1 MRAAR
6 WRRASRCLLVLFL
19 TAGTLL
25 LSAAPAQAHP
35 LGNFTVNRYARL
47 EISAE
52 MIRVLYVLDLAEI
65 PAFQERRA
73 VAADPE
79 EYARQRAEQIGRG
92 LELVVDGTELDLVL
106 TDQLLQEPPG
116 QGGLTTLRLSALY
129 AADLPDGPADEV
141 HQATFWDTN
150 QPDRIGWR
158 EVVVS
163 AEGDAEILRTDASQ
177 IDTSD
182 ELRSYPADRLQAP
195 LDERGATL
203 TFVSGSEPSPAPA
216 LDGGGG
222 RNPASDGFAAL
233 ITRTDLTP
241 PALAVMLALALGFG
255 AVHALGPGH
264 GKTVMAAY
272 LVGTTGRPRDAVL
285 LGGVVSL
292 MHTASVL
299 VLGAALLR
307 ADRSI
312 ATEAAYPI
320 LTLVSGLAVT
330 TVGGWLFFRRYRRLR
345 SAPSGED
352 HHHAHHDPHAHH
364 HPHAHGGH
372 GHSDGGRGH
381 SHELPSDVKPLSWR
395 GLVALGSSGGLFPS
409 PSAVLVLISAV
420 GLGRTGLGLA
430 LLGAFSIGLAATL
443 TAVGLALVYGR
454 SVLQRRLTVPGI
466 RFLPP
471 AGALALM
478 AVGLLVTVNALTKF

>member
-6 WRRASRCLLVLFL
+6 WRRASRCLLVLIL
-19 TAGTLL
+19 TGGALFV
-25 LSAAPAQAHP
+25 SAAPAQAHP

-47 EISAE
+47 EISADL
-52 MIRVLYVLDLAEI
+52 IRVLYVLDLAEI

-79 EYARQRAEQIGRG
+79 AYARQRAEQIGRG
-92 LELVVDGTELDLVL
+92 LELVVDGRELDLVL

-129 AADLPDGPADEV
+129 AADLPDGPPDEV
-141 HQATFWDTN
+141 HEATFSDTN

-158 EVVVS
+158 EIVVS
-163 AEGDAEILRTDASQ
+163 ARGDAQILRTDASQ

-203 TFVSGSEPSPAPA
+203 TFISGSEPSPAPA

-233 ITRTDLTP
+233 VTRTDLTP
-241 PALAVMLALALGFG
+241 PALAVALALALGFG
-255 AVHALGPGH
+255 AVHAVGPGH

-307 ADRSI
+307 VDRSI

-330 TVGGWLFFRRYRRLR
+330 TVGGWLFFRRWRRLR
-345 SAPSGED
+345 SAPSGEG
-352 HHHAHHDPHAHH
+352 HHHAHHHAHA
-364 HPHAHGGH
+364 HAGH

-430 LLGAFSIGLAATL
+430 LLGAFSIGLAVTL

-454 SVLQRRLTVPGI
+454 SLLQRRLAVPGV

-471 AGALALM
+471 AGALALV
-478 AVGLLVTVNALTKF
+478 AVGLLITVNAFTKF

>member
-47 EISAE
+47 EISAD

-79 EYARQRAEQIGRG
+79 GYARQRAEQIGQG
-92 LELVVDGTELDLVL
+92 LELTVDGADLDLVL
-106 TDQLLQEPPG
+106 TDQLLQQPPG

-141 HQATFWDTN
+141 HEATFRDTN

-177 IDTSD
+177 TDTSD

-222 RNPASDGFAAL
+222 RDPASDRFAAL
-233 ITRTDLTP
+233 VTRTDLTP
-241 PALAVMLALALGFG
+241 PALAVALALALGFG
-255 AVHALGPGH
+255 AVHAVGPGH

-299 VLGAALLR
+299 VLGAVLLR
-307 ADRSI
+307 VDRSF
-312 ATEAAYPI
+312 ATEAAYPA
-320 LTLVSGLAVT
+320 LTLLSGLAVT

-345 SAPSGED
+345 SAPSGEG
-352 HHHAHHDPHAHH
+352 HHHAHHHA
-364 HPHAHGGH
+364 HAHGGH

-430 LLGAFSIGLAATL
+430 LLGAFSIGLAVTL

-454 SVLQRRLTVPGI
+454 SVLQRRFAVPGV

-471 AGALALM
+471 AGALALV
-478 AVGLLVTVNALTKF
+478 AVGLLVTVNAFTKF